1 MMLSEMKLLPYFLG
15 SFAVLCW
22 GLGLVADTFY
32 FLSGDLF
39 GRLTNTAN
47 KKRLNAFLSGF
58 NTSIMFQNISHFNQV
73 LTKYVSIRMA
83 DKVLGNFVFL
93 GGLLGQSV
101 VVLVMSIDLG
111 FFPQLM
117 IAGGMFFSSWFNQTN
132 LKSICRM
139 IMGYGIIFWSIQLF
153 LSIIMPLGSNLE
165 LFGVMIN
172 NYNYLFILLYL
183 LLGIIITILFQRPI
197 LILLLAVV
205 MGKTGFV
212 DMATALC
219 LVIGTNIGFSYSTI
233 HIGGAKSKIKVVT
246 YANFI
251 FNVLVALVSIIFLDE
266 LVGLIESVVPRM
278 HSLDNFY
285 ALFGLQLFAGY
296 LVINVIVGV
305 FSLIFL
311 KPISILLRKN
321 ITFSD
326 DKEDNPDDFSNSS
339 YEMLPSNA
347 LIITYKE
354 IKKFALNVDYMFD
367 QCRHYLFDD
376 KKNLSKELA
385 TLKQIEQDADVV
397 QNQLIFYICK
407 IMEQKLTVGQS
418 FEAQGFSRIIDELES
433 ITDYL
438 EKVAIYK
445 NRLITDHHD
454 SGLIRKEFVEYY
466 DRVWDY
472 YKLML
477 NSFDKQMIMDL
488 SKFTGI
494 SEELKAISQ
503 EVREK
508 YLEELSK
515 SKSMSPSTV
524 LVYSDMVISLRKIRG
539 HIFNIAQSLCR
550 INMNLE
556 N

>member
-39 GRLTNTAN
+39 GRLTNTSN

-58 NTSIMFQNISHFNQV
+58 STSFMFQSINHFNRV
-73 LTKYVSIRMA
+73 MTNYVSIRMA

-93 GGLLGQSV
+93 GVLLGQSI

-132 LKSICRM
+132 LKSIFRL

-183 LLGIIITILFQRPI
+183 LLGIIITILFQKPI

-219 LVIGTNIGFSYSTI
+219 LVIGANIGFSYSTI
-233 HIGGAKSKIKVVT
+233 HVGGTKSKIKVVT

-251 FNVLVALVSIIFLDE
+251 FNILVALVSIIFLDE
-266 LVGLIESVVPRM
+266 LVGLIERVVPRL

-285 ALFGLQLFAGY
+285 ESFGLQLFAGY
-296 LVINVIVGV
+296 LVINLLIGI

-326 DKEDNPDDFSNSS
+326 EKENDPNGFSNAD
-339 YEMLPSNA
+339 YEMVPSNA

-354 IKKFALNVDYMFD
+354 IKKFALNVDFMFD

-376 KKNLSKELA
+376 RKNLSKELA
-385 TLKQIEQDADVV
+385 TIKQIEQDADVV

-438 EKVAIYK
+438 EKVSIYK
-445 NRLITDHHD
+445 NRLIADNHD
-454 SGLIRKEFVEYY
+454 AGLIRKEFVEYY

-477 NSFDKQMIMDL
+477 NSFEKQMIMDL

-494 SEELKAISQ
+494 SEELKTVSQ

-515 SKSMSPSTV
+515 SKTISPSTV

-539 HIFNIAQSLCR
+539 HIFNIAQTLCR

>member
-39 GRLTNTAN
+39 GRLTNTSN

-58 NTSIMFQNISHFNQV
+58 STSIMFQNISHFNQV

>member
-93 GGLLGQSV
+93 GGLLGQSI

-117 IAGGMFFSSWFNQTN
+117 IAGGMFFSSWFNQAN

-183 LLGIIITILFQRPI
+183 LLGIIITILFQKPI

-251 FNVLVALVSIIFLDE
+251 FNVLVSVVSIIFLDE

-296 LVINVIVGV
+296 LVINVIVGAC
-305 FSLIFL
+305 SLIFL

-321 ITFSD
+321 ISFSD
-326 DKEDNPDDFSNSS
+326 DKEDSPDDFSNAN

-354 IKKFALNVDYMFD
+354 IKKFALNVDFMFD

-445 NRLITDHHD
+445 NRLITDNHD
-454 SGLIRKEFVEYY
+454 SGLIRKEFVEFY

-477 NSFDKQMIMDL
+477 NSFEKQMIMDL

-539 HIFNIAQSLCR
+539 HIFNIAQTLCR

>member
-1 MMLSEMKLLPYFLG
+1 MLSEMKLLPYFLG

-93 GGLLGQSV
+93 GGLLGQSI

-117 IAGGMFFSSWFNQTN
+117 IAGGMFFSSWFNQAN

-183 LLGIIITILFQRPI
+183 LLGIIITILFQKPI

-251 FNVLVALVSIIFLDE
+251 FNVLVSVVSIIFLDE

-296 LVINVIVGV
+296 LVINVIVGAC
-305 FSLIFL
+305 SLIFL

-321 ITFSD
+321 ISFSD
-326 DKEDNPDDFSNSS
+326 DKEDSPDDFSNAN

-354 IKKFALNVDYMFD
+354 IKKFALNVDFMFD

-445 NRLITDHHD
+445 NRLITDNHD
-454 SGLIRKEFVEYY
+454 SGLIRKEFVEFY

-477 NSFDKQMIMDL
+477 NSFEKQMIMDL

-539 HIFNIAQSLCR
+539 HIFNIAQTLCR

>member
-1 MMLSEMKLLPYFLG
+1 MLSEMKLLPYFLG

-39 GRLTNTAN
+39 GRLTNASN

-58 NTSIMFQNISHFNQV
+58 STSIMFQNISHFNQV

>member
-58 NTSIMFQNISHFNQV
+58 STSIMFQNISHFNQV

-93 GGLLGQSV
+93 GGLLGQSI

-117 IAGGMFFSSWFNQTN
+117 IAGGMFFSSWFNQAN

-183 LLGIIITILFQRPI
+183 LLGIIITILFQKPI

-251 FNVLVALVSIIFLDE
+251 FNVLVSVVSIIFLDE

-296 LVINVIVGV
+296 LVINVIVGAC
-305 FSLIFL
+305 SLIFL

-321 ITFSD
+321 ISFSD
-326 DKEDNPDDFSNSS
+326 DKEDSPDDFSNAN

-354 IKKFALNVDYMFD
+354 IKKFALNVDFMFD

-445 NRLITDHHD
+445 NRLITDNHD
-454 SGLIRKEFVEYY
+454 SGLIRKEFVEFY

-477 NSFDKQMIMDL
+477 NSFEKQMIMDL

-539 HIFNIAQSLCR
+539 HIFNIAQTLCR

>member
-93 GGLLGQSV
+93 GGLLGQSI

-117 IAGGMFFSSWFNQTN
+117 IAGGMFFSSWFNQAN

-183 LLGIIITILFQRPI
+183 LLGIIITILFQKPI

-251 FNVLVALVSIIFLDE
+251 FNVLVSVVSIIFLDE

-296 LVINVIVGV
+296 LVINVIVGAC
-305 FSLIFL
+305 SLIFL

-321 ITFSD
+321 ISFSD
-326 DKEDNPDDFSNSS
+326 DKEDSPDDFSNAN

-354 IKKFALNVDYMFD
+354 IKKFALNVDFMFD

-445 NRLITDHHD
+445 NRLITDNHD
-454 SGLIRKEFVEYY
+454 SGLIRKEFVEFY

-477 NSFDKQMIMDL
+477 NSFEKQMIMDL

-539 HIFNIAQSLCR
+539 HIFNIAQTLCR
-550 INMNLE
+550 INMSLE

>member
-1 MMLSEMKLLPYFLG
+1 M
-15 SFAVLCW
+15 
-22 GLGLVADTFY
+22 
-32 FLSGDLF
+32 
-39 GRLTNTAN
+39 
-47 KKRLNAFLSGF
+47 
-58 NTSIMFQNISHFNQV
+58 
-73 LTKYVSIRMA
+73 
-83 DKVLGNFVFL
+83 
-93 GGLLGQSV
+93 
-101 VVLVMSIDLG
+101 VLVMSIDLG

-132 LKSICRM
+132 LKSIFRM

-153 LSIIMPLGSNLE
+153 LGIIMPLGSNLE

-183 LLGIIITILFQRPI
+183 LLGIIITVLFQKPI

-219 LVIGTNIGFSYSTI
+219 LVIGANLGFSYSTI
-233 HIGGAKSKIKVVT
+233 HTGGAKSRIKVVT

-251 FNVLVALVSIIFLDE
+251 FHILVALVCIIFLDE

-285 ALFGLQLFAGY
+285 ELFGLQLFAGY
-296 LVINVIVGV
+296 LIINFLIGI

-311 KPISILLRKN
+311 KPLSILLRRN
-321 ITFSD
+321 ISFSD
-326 DKEDNPDDFSNSS
+326 DKEDNPSDFANGD

-354 IKKFALNVDYMFD
+354 IKKFALNVDFMFD

-376 KKNLSKELA
+376 KKNQSK
-385 TLKQIEQDADVV
+385 TLITIKQIEQEADVV

-407 IMEQKLTVGQS
+407 IMEKKLTVGQS

-445 NRLITDHHD
+445 NRLVTDNHD
-454 SGLIRKEFVEYY
+454 SGLIRKEFVEFY

-477 NSFDKQMIMDL
+477 NSFERQMIMDL
-488 SKFTGI
+488 STFTGI
-494 SEELKAISQ
+494 SEELKIISQ

-515 SKSMSPSTV
+515 SKMISPSTV

-539 HIFNIAQSLCR
+539 HIFNIAQTLCR